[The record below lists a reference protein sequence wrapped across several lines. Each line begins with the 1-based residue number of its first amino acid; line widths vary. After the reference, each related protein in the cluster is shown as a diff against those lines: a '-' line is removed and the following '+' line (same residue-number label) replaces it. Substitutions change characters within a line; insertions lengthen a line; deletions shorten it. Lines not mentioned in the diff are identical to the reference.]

1 VSPLI
6 VSPRGPEA
14 AAPRGTLDFRFGGRL
29 SLDLV
34 WTLAQRSW
42 APAELLATPQA
53 LGRWLVAVGL
63 LDQPPGVPAE
73 LLDQARALRE
83 AIYRAV
89 RARIE
94 QTALPAE
101 DVAVI
106 NTQARHAPLTPQLAA
121 DGHITRAAADPAA
134 AALATIAWDAVDLL
148 ANADP
153 GRLRECARPGC
164 SLLFLDSSRPGRR
177 QWCSMARCGSAV
189 NSSRYRMRE

>member
-1 VSPLI
+1 V
-6 VSPRGPEA
+6 
-14 AAPRGTLDFRFGGRL
+14 PRGTLDFRFGGRL

-63 LDQPPGVPAE
+63 LDQPPAVPAE
-73 LLDQARALRE
+73 LLDQARVLRE
-83 AIYRAV
+83 AIYRAA
-89 RARIE
+89 RARIGRA
-94 QTALPAE
+94 ALPAD
-101 DVAVI
+101 DVTII
-106 NTQARHAPLTPQLAA
+106 NQKALLPPLVPQLAA
-121 DGHITRAAADPAA
+121 DGHIARTAAEPAA

-153 GRLRECARPGC
+153 SRLRECARPGC
-164 SLLFLDSSRPGRR
+164 SLLFVDTSRPGQR

-189 NSSRYRMRE
+189 NSSRYRERK